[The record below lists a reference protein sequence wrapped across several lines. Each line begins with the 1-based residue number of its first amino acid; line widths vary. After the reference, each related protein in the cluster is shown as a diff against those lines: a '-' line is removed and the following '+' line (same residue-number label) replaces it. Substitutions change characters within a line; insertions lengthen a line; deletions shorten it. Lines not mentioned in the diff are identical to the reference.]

1 MTKTQLWTKML
12 EREKTVCFS
21 LWFFGGRLW
30 RRGSMKA
37 GDSFAVEGVT
47 TPETSSRS
55 LRRQREV
62 HFSKRQFIRLPMRN
76 FPGWRLMASALSHH
90 SHLLGTAHLTF

>member
-1 MTKTQLWTKML
+1 MVLW
-12 EREKTVCFS
+12 R
-21 LWFFGGRLW
+21 GLW

-37 GDSFAVEGVT
+37 GESFAVEGVT
-47 TPETSSRS
+47 TPEISFRP

-62 HFSKRQFIRLPMRN
+62 HLNKRQFIRLPMDN
-76 FPGWRLMASALSHH
+76 FPGWLLMASALSHH